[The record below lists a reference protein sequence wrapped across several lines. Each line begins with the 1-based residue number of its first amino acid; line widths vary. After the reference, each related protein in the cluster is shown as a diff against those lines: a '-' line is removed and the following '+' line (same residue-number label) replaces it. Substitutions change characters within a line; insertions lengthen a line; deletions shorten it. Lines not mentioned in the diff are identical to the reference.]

1 MNIVHV
7 LEAGMLVCFG
17 ISWPFNI
24 AKSLRSRTAK
34 GKSVAFELLIIA
46 GYLCGLVG
54 KFILGNLSYVVFFYI
69 ADILMVAADLVLT
82 LRNRRLDA
90 SATKYNM
97 KKRHRRLQNRRRC
110 FMRKVIRVYRQA
122 PAYRLRYSQ
131 ALPSK

>member
-1 MNIVHV
+1 
-7 LEAGMLVCFG
+7 MLVCFG

-54 KFILGNLSYVVFFYI
+54 KFILGNLNYVVFFYI

-82 LRNRRLDA
+82 LRNRRLD
-90 SATKYNM
+90 
-97 KKRHRRLQNRRRC
+97 RERD
-110 FMRKVIRVYRQA
+110 KV
-122 PAYRLRYSQ
+122 
-131 ALPSK
+131 

>member
-1 MNIVHV
+1 
-7 LEAGMLVCFG
+7 MLVCFG

-46 GYLCGLVG
+46 GYLCGLIG

-82 LRNRRLDA
+82 LRNRRLD
-90 SATKYNM
+90 
-97 KKRHRRLQNRRRC
+97 REREG
-110 FMRKVIRVYRQA
+110 
-122 PAYRLRYSQ
+122 
-131 ALPSK
+131 

>member
-1 MNIVHV
+1 
-7 LEAGMLVCFG
+7 MLVCFG

-54 KFILGNLSYVVFFYI
+54 KLILGNLSYVVFFYI

-82 LRNRRLDA
+82 LRNRRLD
-90 SATKYNM
+90 
-97 KKRHRRLQNRRRC
+97 RERGG
-110 FMRKVIRVYRQA
+110 
-122 PAYRLRYSQ
+122 
-131 ALPSK
+131 

>member
-24 AKSLRSRTAK
+24 AKSIRSRTAK

-54 KFILGNLSYVVFFYI
+54 KLILGNLSYVVFFYI
-69 ADILMVAADLVLT
+69 ADILMVAADLDRKST
-82 LRNRRLDA
+82 RLNSSHSGQSRMPS
-90 SATKYNM
+90 SA
-97 KKRHRRLQNRRRC
+97 
-110 FMRKVIRVYRQA
+110 
-122 PAYRLRYSQ
+122 
-131 ALPSK
+131 

>member
-1 MNIVHV
+1 
-7 LEAGMLVCFG
+7 MLVCFG

-24 AKSLRSRTAK
+24 AKSIRSRTAK

-82 LRNRRLDA
+82 LRNRRLD
-90 SATKYNM
+90 
-97 KKRHRRLQNRRRC
+97 RERD
-110 FMRKVIRVYRQA
+110 KV
-122 PAYRLRYSQ
+122 
-131 ALPSK
+131 

>member
-24 AKSLRSRTAK
+24 AKSIRSRTAK
-34 GKSVAFELLIIA
+34 GKSVVFELLIIA

-69 ADILMVAADLVLT
+69 ADILMVAA
-82 LRNRRLDA
+82 RPRPDA
-90 SATKYNM
+90 PQPPSRPRA
-97 KKRHRRLQNRRRC
+97 
-110 FMRKVIRVYRQA
+110 RQ
-122 PAYRLRYSQ
+122 SIT
-131 ALPSK
+131 